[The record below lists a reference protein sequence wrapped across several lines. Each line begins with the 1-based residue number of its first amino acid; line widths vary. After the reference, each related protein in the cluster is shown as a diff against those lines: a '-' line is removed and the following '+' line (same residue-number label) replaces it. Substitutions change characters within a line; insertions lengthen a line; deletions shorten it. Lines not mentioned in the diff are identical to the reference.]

1 MIKYMETG
9 VEIRGKGEGKNHRH
23 RKKSFGLLGKKIM
36 ATLRANCFYDYNWI
50 ACQGG
55 L

>member
-1 MIKYMETG
+1 
-9 VEIRGKGEGKNHRH
+9 
-23 RKKSFGLLGKKIM
+23 M

-55 L
+55 LWFYF